1 MSSSTPNP
9 THSENV
15 AAWKAKLKAA
25 KRQKQ
30 LATVRQPGIAAIDP
44 PIVDG
49 LLPNLPDPQL
59 PGDHFNLLSA
69 EKTHEDLAITIPFV
83 SLPNFPSTI
92 HGTWGGEA
100 NLVSRA
106 DLPANSSVQDQVVK
120 VSQVALRNTGVFEF
134 IGKVTNIVV
143 GEDQTAPFTITIDHD
158 RPNGGNSL
166 APVVFPQEVLDGITN
181 DYLDANGGITG
192 TVTRWLDIA
201 RQDRVVFHWTRVTDV
216 GIEDDAGIIVGEQTI
231 TDPSLPITVTVSAAD
246 IRRQGEGTFILWYQV
261 FDRAGNDNAQL
272 TALQPKLRVVLTT
285 LPDFG
290 GVEMTLEKPS
300 TGAGLTR
307 EDLYLQAG
315 LRVPEY
321 APWIQGDVA
330 DVYWDSLTVPA
341 IRGVPLPGGST
352 LIPLPYA
359 VVASTGQQ
367 NTNIAVR
374 VKVVRAG
381 TNIGTYTNTLR
392 VDYDLSV
399 PGPTLPP
406 DEPGPEN
413 SLLDLVRIKSA
424 SWASAADD
432 NKLLPGDEGEDATA
446 DVALVA
452 GFTVGEFLALMWPGI
467 DAPVDVQEV
476 TNATVGQVIT
486 FDIPWA
492 SIEAGEYGPEVPV
505 YYKVISADP
514 EDGYQQSKPTL
525 VDSQLGGI
533 IDLAPLSVTGRPIE
547 TFPSGTPFDAYIL
560 RCNDSYWNGFDLTI
574 PAGRDKFHVGAQ
586 FTVTFVAYDVLD
598 GGGTEAGRETVP
610 SPAYRVSQTDV
621 DIGFT
626 YRVNFTDFLRDSTM
640 VRIEVF
646 YTINDN
652 GPEGSSSKVNL
663 LLVNLDGG
671 GNTCVPNP

>member
-1 MSSSTPNP
+1 MSSSNPNP

-15 AAWKAKLKAA
+15 AAWKAKLKAD

-30 LATVRQPGIAAIDP
+30 LATVRQPGIASIDA

-49 LLPNLPDPQL
+49 LLPNLPDPQF

-69 EKTHEDLAITIPFV
+69 EKTHEDLAITIPFA
-83 SLPNFPSTI
+83 SLPTFPSTI
-92 HGTWGGEA
+92 YGTWNGNA
-100 NLVSRA
+100 NLVSRVT
-106 DLPANSSVQDQVVK
+106 LPANSSVQDQVVK
-120 VSQVALRNTGVFEF
+120 VSQVALRTSGVFEF
-134 IGKVTNIVV
+134 IGKLSNIIV

-166 APVVFPQEVLDGITN
+166 TPVVFPQEVLDGITD

-192 TVTRWLDIA
+192 TVTKWLDIA

-216 GIEDDAGIIVGEQTI
+216 GIEDDAGIIVSEQTI
-231 TDPSLPITVTVSAAD
+231 TDPALPITVTVPAAD

-290 GVEMTLEKPS
+290 GRDMTLEKPS

-315 LRVPEY
+315 LRVPQY
-321 APWIQGDVA
+321 APWVQGDVA

-341 IRGVPLPGGST
+341 IRGVPLPSDSA

-406 DEPGPEN
+406 DESGPEN
-413 SLLDLVRIKSA
+413 SLLNLVRIKSA

-432 NKLLPGDEGEDATA
+432 NKLLPGDKGKDATA
-446 DVALVA
+446 DVALVD
-452 GFTVGEFLALMWPGI
+452 GFNVGEFLALMWPGI
-467 DAPVDVQEV
+467 DTPVDTQEV
-476 TNATVGQVIT
+476 TNNTVGHVIN

-492 SIEAGEYGPEVPV
+492 FIEAGEYGPEVPV
-505 YYKVISADP
+505 YYKVISDDP
-514 EDGYQQSKPTL
+514 EEGYQQSKPTQ

-533 IDLAPLSVTGRPIE
+533 IGLAPLSVKDQPIE
-547 TFPSGTPFDAYIL
+547 TFPSDTPFDGYIL
-560 RCNDSYWNGFDLTI
+560 RCKDSYWNGFDLSI
-574 PAGRDKFHVGAQ
+574 PAGRGKFHKGAL

-598 GGGTEAGRETVP
+598 SGGTEVGRETVP
-610 SPAYRVSQTDV
+610 SPAYEVSQTDV

-626 YRVNFTDFLRDSTM
+626 YRVNLTDFLRDNTM
-640 VRIEVF
+640 VRLEVF
-646 YTINDN
+646 YSIDDN

-663 LLVNLDGG
+663 MLANQDGN
-671 GNTCVPNP
+671 GNTCVPAP